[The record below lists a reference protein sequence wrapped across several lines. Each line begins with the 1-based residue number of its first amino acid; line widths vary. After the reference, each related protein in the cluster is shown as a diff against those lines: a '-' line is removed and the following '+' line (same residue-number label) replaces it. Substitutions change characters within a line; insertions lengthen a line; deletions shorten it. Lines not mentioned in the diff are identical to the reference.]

1 MGLSKRFNED
11 MVKTLGELKTGD
23 TFYLI
28 HWQGDHIS
36 SIESKVV
43 DSILDI
49 KIGRIINYCTDKENK
64 TGLGFTLKTNELNES
79 VIYYHY
85 HMHVCSDKNVLYE
98 IKNTGHGKFVVN
110 SSKVEFSNLTESSC
124 ELTILTGKSGNFD
137 LIYQRDGE
145 DDIVLNI
152 TIESF

>member
-1 MGLSKRFNED
+1 M
-11 MVKTLGELKTGD
+11 KTGD

-49 KIGRIINYCTDKENK
+49 KICRIINYDTDKENK
-64 TGLGFTLKTNELNES
+64 TRLGLSLKTNELNES

-85 HMHVCSDKNVLYE
+85 HMQVCSDKNALYE
-98 IKNTGHGKFVVN
+98 IIENDKE
-110 SSKVEFSNLTESSC
+110 EFMYN
-124 ELTILTGKSGNFD
+124 
-137 LIYQRDGE
+137 YQQM
-145 DDIVLNI
+145 LLYLK
-152 TIESF
+152 

>member
-1 MGLSKRFNED
+1 

-43 DSILDI
+43 NSILDV
-49 KIGRIINYCTDKENK
+49 KIGRIIRYNTDNENK
-64 TGLGFTLKTNELNES
+64 TGLGLTLKTNELNEC

-98 IKNTGHGKFVVN
+98 IIENDKE
-110 SSKVEFSNLTESSC
+110 EFMYN
-124 ELTILTGKSGNFD
+124 
-137 LIYQRDGE
+137 YQQM
-145 DDIVLNI
+145 LLYLK
-152 TIESF
+152 